1 MRDIIEKLEKLNVTE
16 AKSPPEVINPTKDS
30 SPADLKAAI
39 KYAKYMKAKMDT
51 DKAKATYD
59 KEIAQLEGWLKKK
72 SVMKEDLADMAQEA
86 EKDHEVQMARSD
98 LYKAAKYSVAIHK
111 MMKDVSEMQGI
122 EGWVASKITKAAD
135 YLGSVKHYMEGEM
148 MADVELAV
156 VPVAGDMTDAM
167 SVPQEDIEEVH
178 EKKDVKEDF
187 DSSHPDHPKA
197 QAFASEKDAVM
208 DIIKK
213 HPEEAKKMAMSGD
226 LMTVYD
232 TGLYMDLFD
241 HFAEDMPYG
250 TMKARDG
257 DPVEYIQNELDELG
271 LLDLPND
278 AIGYGESDV
287 NEEPMNPNFM
297 KQMTKAKGQE
307 NTKSQQDMI
316 NSIIAKLPRDNAE
329 KGVDGPA
336 KTTPAPN
343 IPMQTRQR
351 IANNT
356 GKDPYGADQTVS
368 LDKEFSKQ
376 VAKTNAQ
383 NMKNVKKP
391 MTQSKF
397 GMWSKN

>member
-1 MRDIIEKLEKLNVTE
+1 MRDIIEKLETLN
-16 AKSPPEVINPTKDS
+16 
-30 SPADLKAAI
+30 
-39 KYAKYMKAKMDT
+39 
-51 DKAKATYD
+51 
-59 KEIAQLEGWLKKK
+59 
-72 SVMKEDLADMAQEA
+72 EDLADMAQEA

-111 MMKDVSEMQGI
+111 MMKDVSEMEGI

-135 YLGSVKHYMEGEM
+135 YLGSVKHYMEGQM
-148 MADVELAV
+148 MQDVELAV

-197 QAFASEKDAVM
+197 QAFASEKDAIM
-208 DIIKK
+208 DLMAK
-213 HPEEAKKMAMSGD
+213 HPEAAKTLQQSGD
-226 LMTVYD
+226 VFSIYD
-232 TGLYMDLFD
+232 TDLYLDLFD

-250 TMKARDG
+250 TQKARDG
-257 DPVEYIQNELDELG
+257 DPVEWMNDQLDSMG
-271 LLDLPND
+271 LLDLP
-278 AIGYGESDV
+278 GYGESDV

-297 KQMTKAKGQE
+297 QQMSKAQAQK

-316 NSIIAKLPRDNAE
+316 NSIIAKLPRDDAE
-329 KGVDGPA
+329 KGADGPVPMPQA
-336 KTTPAPN
+336 DPKKPATPPV
-343 IPMQTRQR
+343 PMQKKQA
-351 IANNT
+351 IAN
-356 GKDPYGADQTVS
+356 KMARDPYGADQTVS

>member
-98 LYKAAKYSVAIHK
+98 LYKAAKYAVAIHK
-111 MMKDVSEMQGI
+111 MMKDISEMEGI
-122 EGWVASKITKAAD
+122 DGWVASKITKAAD
-135 YLGSVKHYMEGEM
+135 YLSSVKHHMEGQM

-167 SVPQEDIEEVH
+167 DVPQEDIEEVH

-187 DSSHPDHPKA
+187 DSSHPDFPKA

-208 DIIKK
+208 DIMDK
-213 HPEEAKKMAMSGD
+213 HPEEAKKMAQSGD

-232 TGLYMDLFD
+232 TDLYMDLFD

-250 TMKARDG
+250 TQKARDG

-278 AIGYGESDV
+278 AIGYGESDDV
-287 NEEPMNPNFM
+287 NEDPMNPNFM
-297 KQMTKAKGQE
+297 QQMTKSQAQQ
-307 NTKSQQDMI
+307 NSKSQQDMI
-316 NSIIAKLPRDNAE
+316 NSIIAKLPRDDAE
-329 KGVDGPA
+329 KGLGGNSQSMPD
-336 KTTPAPN
+336 
-343 IPMQTRQR
+343 
-351 IANNT
+351 
-356 GKDPYGADQTVS
+356 
-368 LDKEFSKQ
+368 
-376 VAKTNAQ
+376 
-383 NMKNVKKP
+383 VKKATVNP
-391 MTQSKF
+391 VTQQKMANIQALPKKRPIDYTQSDRTGSFSTMANWGK
-397 GMWSKN
+397 K